1 MLSHIYSCGLSGID
15 GFSVCVET
23 DISNGLPAFDIVGL
37 PDAAVKEAKER
48 IRSAI
53 KNTGFRF
60 PAKHIVINLAPA
72 SKRKEGS
79 GYDLPMALSIIC
91 ATEQIYAPDLSKCTF
106 FGELSLDGTV
116 QPINGILPMVISAYK
131 SGFTDMFVPTEN
143 ADEAAVIEGVNIY
156 PVSSLKALCDH
167 FCDIQKI
174 NVHKIDLTNYFASSA
189 SNVLDFCDV
198 KGQENVK
205 RALEIAAA
213 GNHNVLLIGSPGT
226 GKTMLAQRMP
236 SILPDL
242 SFDEALEVTKIH
254 SIAGL
259 LPKDQPLIL
268 NRPFRSPHH
277 TISSAGLSG
286 GGSTPKPGELSL
298 AHNGILFL
306 DELPEFRRD
315 SLEVLRQPLEDGN
328 VTISRVNAT
337 LTYPCNI
344 MLIASMN
351 PCKCGYFGDSR
362 RQCTCTPTQVNRY
375 RSRISGPLLDR
386 IDIQVEVS
394 NVDYEDLSSTENSE
408 TSAEIKKRVNKTR
421 KLQLERYKDYNIYSN
436 SQLDAGMLKKFCP
449 LGEEENAILRAAFD
463 NLGLSARAHSRILKV
478 ARTIADLEG
487 SENIKSEHIAEAIQY
502 RSLDR
507 KYFEEPQLS
516 K

>member
-91 ATEQIYAPDLSKCTF
+91 ATEQIYAPDLSKCAF

-131 SGFTDMFVPTEN
+131 NGFTDMFVPTEN

-394 NVDYEDLSSTENSE
+394 NVDYDDLSSTENSE

-507 KYFEEPQLS
+507 KYFE
-516 K
+516 

>member
-286 GGSTPKPGELSL
+286 GGSTPKPGELSI

-507 KYFEEPQLS
+507 KYFE
-516 K
+516 

>member
-91 ATEQIYAPDLSKCTF
+91 ATEQIYAPDLSKCAF

-344 MLIASMN
+344 MLIAIMN

-507 KYFEEPQLS
+507 KYFE
-516 K
+516 